1 MPYTERVR
9 LRRVSQFILDGL
21 SMLQDSP
28 TAAKAYTHA
37 STLDP
42 LDPKPLSNLSAMY
55 FEMGLYG
62 KYVTRFLV
70 CCFSD
75 ISVHVNRLAKENSQ
89 G

>member
-1 MPYTERVR
+1 MLYTERAR

-21 SMLQDSP
+21 SILQDSP
-28 TAAKAYTHA
+28 TAAKAYTLA

-42 LDPKPLSNLSAMY
+42 LDPNLSAMY

-70 CCFSD
+70 CCFSG
-75 ISVHVNRLAKENSQ
+75 IPVHVNRLAKENSQ